1 MAHYHCSIRIIK
13 RSAGRSSVQFS
24 AYIGGTEMYDERK
37 GEKYNHTSKE
47 EVVDSGIFLADRIY
61 DKYNDADEFWN
72 DVEHSEK
79 ASNAQLARTF
89 EIALPHELTL
99 EQNKQIVKDFAHSL
113 LDDGMPAVDFGIH
126 QKNDNLHAHFMVP
139 LRDHDGEKWQNKQK
153 SVFARDA
160 SGNKIPVLD
169 ENGNQKYRERPG
181 KGKELMWKRISEP
194 VKNWNDRSY
203 AETWRKRVADLQND
217 ALEKAGFSV
226 RVDHRSYKRQGID
239 KLPQIHE
246 GYNARKMEKDGK
258 ISERCQINR
267 LIREENELKEAKHQL
282 FKEAFANIERLGERI
297 LPKKPKPEQ
306 PQPSPDR
313 SLTATPSAPA
323 VSVEAVQKKSPVEK
337 NPAPV
342 PAHGSSSA
350 AASALPIQPP
360 RKSPTQ
366 EPINSRTGQEITQRI
381 DKVADWYF
389 SQENG
394 IKTPPKDIVKSIHEI
409 KTLQKGLPPEFKNTL
424 RNQLVNFADDKYGEV
439 FGNLIIEIIKAK
451 KVGNNPQINISQDLA
466 QQAFQRSGDNVQ
478 SELDSEGVSFE
489 R

>member
-47 EVVDSGIFLADRIY
+47 EVIDSGIFLADRIY
-61 DKYNDADEFWN
+61 DKYNNAEEFWN

-79 ASNAQLARTF
+79 ANNAQLARTF

-99 EQNKQIVKDFAHSL
+99 EQNKQIVKDFARSL

-126 QKNDNLHAHFMVP
+126 QKDGNLHVHFMTP
-139 LRDHDGEKWQNKQK
+139 LRDHDGEKWLNKQK
-153 SVFARDA
+153 SVFARDEE
-160 SGNKIPVLD
+160 GNKIPVLD

-194 VKNWNDRSY
+194 VKNWNDRKFS
-203 AETWRKRVADLQND
+203 ETWRKRVADLQNE

-246 GYNARKMEKDGK
+246 GFNARKMEAQGK
-258 ISERCQINR
+258 ISDRCEYNR
-267 LIREENELKEAKHQL
+267 LIREENELKEVKHQL
-282 FKEAFANIERLGERI
+282 FREAFSNIEKLGERI
-297 LPKKPKPEQ
+297 LPPKQQ

-323 VSVEAVQKKSPVEK
+323 VSVEAVQKNVPVEK

-342 PAHGSSSA
+342 PTPAYGFSSPTPSQEPK
-350 AASALPIQPP
+350 PIQ
-360 RKSPTQ
+360 TQ
-366 EPINSRTGQEITQRI
+366 VGQIYRQRI
-381 DKVADWYF
+381 ERVNEWLK
-389 SQENG
+389 QNPKG
-394 IKTPPKDIVKSIHEI
+394 GKPPKDIKAAMNNLRFNAIDNRNDHLSP
-409 KTLQKGLPPEFKNTL
+409 KFRAGLKENIIEEAYKISP
-424 RNQLVNFADDKYGEV
+424 QL
-439 FGNLIIEIIKAK
+439 GNLIKQISKSKPISNNAVVDMSDPKYPNLSDLEKLEIASGRRIE
-451 KVGNNPQINISQDLA
+451 
-466 QQAFQRSGDNVQ
+466 R
-478 SELDSEGVSFE
+478 E
-489 R
+489 